1 MDSFRI
7 LEQLIQFTNMRHGV
21 LTSNI
26 ANADTP
32 GYKAKD
38 VSFKQTLNDEMELRT
53 TNVRHIKTG
62 GSGSSGEVENG
73 TANAWADGNTVE
85 LDMEVAK
92 MTENSMLYQAGISML
107 STKIRMFKTALR
119 R

>member
-1 MDSFRI
+1 MDSFRL
-7 LEQLIQFTNMRHGV
+7 LEQLIQFTSARHGV

-38 VSFKQTLNDEMELRT
+38 VSFNKTLNDELELAT
-53 TNVRHIKTG
+53 TNAGHTRTG
-62 GSGSSGEVENG
+62 GGISPLNIETIS
-73 TANAWADGNTVE
+73 ANAWADGNTVE

-92 MTENSMLYQAGISML
+92 MTENSMLFQAGLSML
-107 STKIRMFKTALR
+107 STRIRMFKNAIR